1 MMMLVSML
9 PPTTLSGSMVLLKP
23 ESLLMSMFSVT
34 TKGYADIHGLCC
46 TMKPSWWR
54 LCYCQG
60 SYWCEW
66 LVLFPEA
73 IVMSLA
79 CATKSDDGVHGLWSS
94 RKLCVSMLCTCWNPC
109 HSADIWDRVD
119 VCDLCCLQKPCIS
132 PWSKF
137 LMTVKCK
144 ETTFAKVLMTIE
156 SQLRKRTRE
165 GFSDNLTFN
174 SPKKYITCWK
184 SLKRLLK
191 L

>member
-9 PPTTLSGSMVLLKP
+9 PPKTLSGSMVLLKP
-23 ESLLMSMFSVT
+23 ESLWMSMFSVT

-46 TMKPSWWR
+46 RMKPSWWQLVVLLPGFILVWMACSVPWDHSDVLG
-54 LCYCQG
+54 LCHQ
-60 SYWCEW
+60 EW
-66 LVLFPEA
+66 WRCPRTVKQQKTVC
-73 IVMSLA
+73 IQ
-79 CATKSDDGVHGLWSS
+79 
-94 RKLCVSMLCTCWNPC
+94 LCTCWNPC
-109 HSADIWDRVD
+109 HSADIWNRVD

-165 GFSDNLTFN
+165 GFCDNLTFS
-174 SPKKYITCWK
+174 SPKKI
-184 SLKRLLK
+184 
-191 L
+191 